1 MLRGFPQDSF
11 DVFAIPGLEPRMEAI
26 KTFIRPQLEEIGS
39 VFSPILSQEL
49 GEEFFFHVA
58 KHARRTV
65 NPPNDTWVA
74 WSTSK
79 RGYKSLPH
87 FQVGLWQSHLFIW
100 FAIIYESPIKGEF
113 AQHLMGKWTEVKNHI
128 PENYVWSVDHTLP
141 SSIPHYEMNDDKM
154 AAILKKLKN
163 NKKSELLCGINLKPN
178 HPGIGNGQELMNLIE
193 STFLTLKP
201 LYELAKGGV
210 RAI

>member
-1 MLRGFPQDSF
+1 MLRGFRQDSF
-11 DVFAIPGLEPRMEAI
+11 DVFTIPGLEPRMEAI
-26 KTFIRPQLEEIGS
+26 KTIIRPELEIIGKK
-39 VFSPILSQEL
+39 FTPILSQEL

-100 FAIIYESPIKGEF
+100 FAIIYESPIKGDY
-113 AQHLMGKWTEVKNHI
+113 AQHLLEKWTNVKKHI
-128 PENYVWSVDHTLP
+128 PENYVWSVEHTLP

-154 AAILKKLKN
+154 GVILKKLKN
-163 NKKSELLCGINLKPN
+163 NKKSELLCGINLQPD
-178 HPGIGNGQELMNLIE
+178 HPAVANGQELMALIE

-201 LYELAKGGV
+201 LYELATGRVK
-210 RAI
+210 AI